1 MNQKKRT
8 NISSKTIRNRSI
20 NYVSIVTLIPLN
32 CSFKI
37 SKIYLNRKSS
47 LKDLLRQIQD
57 ENKIGKVWLL

>member
-8 NISSKTIRNRSI
+8 NNSSKTIRNRSI
-20 NYVSIVTLIPLN
+20 NYVSIVTLILLN

-47 LKDLLRQIQD
+47 LKDLLRQIKD